1 MSPLSLASFIAIT
14 GAIVPAVQSEKYFYI
29 FNSCSKKIKR
39 KYLWCSSL
47 LQNMAFLMKI
57 TSPFHPIYR
66 MRHLVSW
73 SFPLESVKDEA
84 NPICTAEGKEKAEIS
99 SEIQFEK
106 VEGAGDGYLF
116 ENPILMQQQQDPP
129 RVRMKRFQMDS
140 SCTFAKYQKT
150 WKPSSFQQQHKI
162 SGPGTWWVVFCSFQS
177 RTCLDSLCWLII
189 NTFYVHVSAEV
200 ECRRKC
206 SQVPQP
212 TFWDNNT
219 SRGTRLVKM
228 LNHNSCT
235 IMTLKRLKGW

>member
-14 GAIVPAVQSEKYFYI
+14 GAIVPAVQSEKYF
-29 FNSCSKKIKR
+29 FHFQ
-39 KYLWCSSL
+39 LL
-47 LQNMAFLMKI
+47 LQKNKEIIPLTLFSVAKNGLFLMKI

-66 MRHLVSW
+66 MRHLVYW

-106 VEGAGDGYLF
+106 VGAGDGYLF
-116 ENPILMQQQQDPP
+116 ENPILMQHQ

-162 SGPGTWWVVFCSFQS
+162 SGPGTRWVVFCSFQR
-177 RTCLDSLCWLII
+177 RTCLCWLNI
-189 NTFYVHVSAEV
+189 NTVYVHVSAEV

-206 SQVPQP
+206 SQGPQP